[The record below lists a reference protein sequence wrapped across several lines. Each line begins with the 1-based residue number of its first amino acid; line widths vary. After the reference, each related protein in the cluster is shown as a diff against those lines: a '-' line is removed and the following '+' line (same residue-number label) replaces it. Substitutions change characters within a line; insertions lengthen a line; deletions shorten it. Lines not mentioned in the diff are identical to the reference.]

1 MMTYTR
7 NHNGTAVPVDSSTIH
22 RSLSGYPEA
31 GMDTGV
37 GYLSIPGVPTDLL
50 TSSFYGPADYAGTYV
65 DSTTVMSFSHTDL
78 VITLPTP
85 FDEWLHIAIYTETP
99 NASIHS
105 SSDFSVWPASV
116 CGTYSTSTEYSS
128 STLTKTLSRSTDS
141 VTYVAYSSWPVATHI
156 LDQLQPS
163 DPSNSLRYSILRS
176 MTSGDYGDR
185 LNALNATY
193 IQAKSTQF
201 TEPKVQALLPTGII
215 DWLATQEEV
224 IKDYPYIK
232 NCWLGPVGEGQPTVH
247 VPVMALT
254 ATSSIF
260 LESSETPTVES
271 VEKESTSS
279 LTTRSTVRTIV
290 TVRTSTASPDA
301 STTASVESKQSL
313 PDAVRPEST
322 GNPQSEIEKPDSD
335 AVDADTEE
343 QPQIPEAEEP
353 SSTSSKST
361 ASSTTG
367 FIEGVVSAIQSA
379 MAQQGGVSQV
389 EPSSQDDQENT
400 RVESAA
406 AISTPVSDEPP
417 AESVTGFAVGTQTA
431 SPGGEAITRGGS
443 VYSALPSGSGLRV
456 VAYGQTST
464 ITDAVLPDVAVAQD
478 SGSGNEY
485 VVGDNTLTAGGPVIT
500 SDGKTI
506 SALPAGSGVR
516 IAANGQTTTVPAA
529 ALPDSVTL
537 RTGESEDEYI
547 FAGNTLS
554 AGDTA
559 LDFAGVTYSALKS
572 GSGIIIIIAEDSTS
586 TASIGQ
592 AIGSDVATEGD
603 LDTPSPLV
611 LPAGLQ
617 QLVTTTSVSPNTTI
631 SVQETESSSLTRGL
645 GDAII
650 SGMGGGNAEDGD
662 GDANT
667 PDPQSST
674 TTDVKAASH
683 AVRRSAHVLLGGFC
697 TFASALALL

>member
-7 NHNGTAVPVDSSTIH
+7 DHNGTAVPLDSSTIH
-22 RSLSGYPEA
+22 RS
-31 GMDTGV
+31 
-37 GYLSIPGVPTDLL
+37 LSIPGVPTDLL

-185 LNALNATY
+185 LNTLNATY

-260 LESSETPTVES
+260 LDSSETPTVES
-271 VEKESTSS
+271 VEKGSTSS
-279 LTTRSTVRTIV
+279 LTTKSTVRTIV

-313 PDAVRPEST
+313 ADAVRPEST
-322 GNPQSEIEKPDSD
+322 GNPQSKIEKPDSD

-379 MAQQGGVSQV
+379 VAQQGGVSQA

-400 RVESAA
+400 RVEPAA

-417 AESVTGFAVGTQTA
+417 TESVTGFAVGTQTA

-456 VAYGQTST
+456 VADGQTST
-464 ITDAVLPDVAVAQD
+464 ITDVVSPDVAVAQD

-485 VVGDNTLTAGGPVIT
+485 VVGDNTLTAGGSAIT

-559 LDFAGVTYSALKS
+559 LDLAGVTYSALKS
-572 GSGIIIIIAEDSTS
+572 GSGIIIIAEDSTS

-611 LPAGLQ
+611 LPAGSQ

-631 SVQETESSSLTRGL
+631 SVQKTESSSSTRGL

-650 SGMGGGNAEDGD
+650 SGMGGGNAKDGD

-674 TTDVKAASH
+674 TTDVEAASH

>member
-31 GMDTGV
+31 GMSTGV

-85 FDEWLHIAIYTETP
+85 FDEWMHIAIYTETP

-128 STLTKTLSRSTDS
+128 STLTKTLSRSTDI

-185 LNALNATY
+185 LNTLNATY

-260 LESSETPTVES
+260 LDSSETPTVES
-271 VEKESTSS
+271 VEKGSTSS
-279 LTTRSTVRTIV
+279 LTTKSTVRTIV

-313 PDAVRPEST
+313 ADAVRPEST
-322 GNPQSEIEKPDSD
+322 GNPQSKIEKPDSD

-379 MAQQGGVSQV
+379 VAQQGGVSQA

-400 RVESAA
+400 RVEPAA

-456 VAYGQTST
+456 VADGQTST
-464 ITDAVLPDVAVAQD
+464 ITDVVSPDVAVAQD

-485 VVGDNTLTAGGPVIT
+485 VVGDNTLTAGGSAIT

-559 LDFAGVTYSALKS
+559 LDLAGVTYSALKS
-572 GSGIIIIIAEDSTS
+572 GSGIIIIAEDSTS

-611 LPAGLQ
+611 LPAGSQ

-631 SVQETESSSLTRGL
+631 SVQKTESSSSTRGL

-650 SGMGGGNAEDGD
+650 SGMGGGNAKDGD

-674 TTDVKAASH
+674 TTDVEAASH

>member
-31 GMDTGV
+31 GMSTGV

-85 FDEWLHIAIYTETP
+85 FDEWMHIAIYTETP

-128 STLTKTLSRSTDS
+128 STLTKTLSRSTDI
-141 VTYVAYSSWPVATHI
+141 VTYVAYSSWPVATHT

-185 LNALNATY
+185 LNTLNATY

-260 LESSETPTVES
+260 LDSSETPTVES
-271 VEKESTSS
+271 VEKGSTSS
-279 LTTRSTVRTIV
+279 LTTKSTVRTIV
-290 TVRTSTASPDA
+290 TVRTSTASHDA
-301 STTASVESKQSL
+301 STTASVESKQSIA
-313 PDAVRPEST
+313 DAVRPEST
-322 GNPQSEIEKPDSD
+322 GNPQSKIEKPDSD

-343 QPQIPEAEEP
+343 QSQIPETEEP

-367 FIEGVVSAIQSA
+367 FIEGVVSALQSA
-379 MAQQGGVSQV
+379 VAQQGGVSQA

-400 RVESAA
+400 RVEPAA

-456 VAYGQTST
+456 VADGQTST
-464 ITDAVLPDVAVAQD
+464 ITDVVSPDVAVAQD

-485 VVGDNTLTAGGPVIT
+485 VVGDNTLTAGGSAIT

-516 IAANGQTTTVPAA
+516 IAANGQTTTVPAV
-529 ALPDSVTL
+529 ALPGSVTL

-572 GSGIIIIIAEDSTS
+572 GSGIIIIAEDSTS

-611 LPAGLQ
+611 LPAGSQ

-631 SVQETESSSLTRGL
+631 SVQETESSSSTRGL

-650 SGMGGGNAEDGD
+650 SGMGGGNAKDGD

-674 TTDVKAASH
+674 TTDVEAASH

>member
-31 GMDTGV
+31 GMSTGV

-85 FDEWLHIAIYTETP
+85 FDEWMHIAIYTETP

-128 STLTKTLSRSTDS
+128 STLTKTLSRSTDI
-141 VTYVAYSSWPVATHI
+141 VTYVAYSSWPVATHT

-185 LNALNATY
+185 LNTLNATY

-260 LESSETPTVES
+260 LDSSETPTVES
-271 VEKESTSS
+271 VEKGSTSS
-279 LTTRSTVRTIV
+279 LTTKSTVRTIV

-313 PDAVRPEST
+313 ADAVRPEST
-322 GNPQSEIEKPDSD
+322 GNPQSKIEKPDSD

-343 QPQIPEAEEP
+343 QSQIPETEEP

-367 FIEGVVSAIQSA
+367 FIEGVVSALQSA
-379 MAQQGGVSQV
+379 VAQQGGVSQA

-400 RVESAA
+400 RVEPAA

-456 VAYGQTST
+456 VADGQTST
-464 ITDAVLPDVAVAQD
+464 ITDVVSPDVAVAQD

-485 VVGDNTLTAGGPVIT
+485 VVGDNTLTAGGSAIT

-559 LDFAGVTYSALKS
+559 LDLAGVTYSALKS
-572 GSGIIIIIAEDSTS
+572 GSGIIIIAEDSTS

-611 LPAGLQ
+611 LPAGSQ

-631 SVQETESSSLTRGL
+631 SVQKTESSSSTRGL

-650 SGMGGGNAEDGD
+650 SGMGGGNAKDGD

-674 TTDVKAASH
+674 TTDVEAASH

>member
-1 MMTYTR
+1 M
-7 NHNGTAVPVDSSTIH
+7 N
-22 RSLSGYPEA
+22 
-31 GMDTGV
+31 TGV

-65 DSTTVMSFSHTDL
+65 DSTTVMSFSNTDL
-78 VITLPTP
+78 VITFPTP

-105 SSDFSVWPASV
+105 SSDFQIWPASV

-128 STLTKTLSRSTDS
+128 TTLTKTLTQTMTGSTSTITYPS
-141 VTYVAYSSWPVATHI
+141 VSSSSITAHI

-163 DPSNSLRYSILRS
+163 DPSNSLRYSFIRGDN
-176 MTSGDYGDR
+176 SGDYMDR
-185 LNALNATY
+185 LNTLDVRY

-201 TEPKVQALLPTGII
+201 TEPKVEALLPTGIL

-224 IKDYPYIK
+224 IKQYPYIK

-260 LESSETPTVES
+260 LDSSETPTVES

-279 LTTRSTVRTIV
+279 LTTKSTVRTIV
-290 TVRTSTASPDA
+290 TVRTSTASSDA
-301 STTASVESKQSL
+301 SITASVESKQSP
-313 PDAVRPEST
+313 PDAAGPEST
-322 GNPQSEIEKPDSD
+322 GKPQSEVEKPDSD
-335 AVDADTEE
+335 AADAEPKPAAQTETE
-343 QPQIPEAEEP
+343 DKSQTPEVAEP
-353 SSTSSKST
+353 SATPKST
-361 ASSTTG
+361 ASPTTG

-379 MAQQGGVSQV
+379 VAQKGGVSQA
-389 EPSSQDDQENT
+389 EPSSGEIQKT
-400 RVESAA
+400 TTPVEPAA
-406 AISTPVSDEPP
+406 VISTTVSEERP
-417 AESVTGFAVGTQTA
+417 AESVTGFAIGTQTA
-431 SPGGEAITRGGS
+431 SPGGEPITSGGS

-456 VAYGQTST
+456 VADGQTST
-464 ITDAVLPDVAVAQD
+464 ITDVVLPGVAVAQHSGSD
-478 SGSGNEY
+478 SGY
-485 VVGDNTLTAGGPVIT
+485 VVGDNTLTAGGPAIT

-529 ALPDSVTL
+529 ALTDSVTL
-537 RTGESEDEYI
+537 RPGDSEDEYV
-547 FAGNTLS
+547 FAGITLS
-554 AGDTA
+554 AGDNA

-572 GSGIIIIIAEDSTS
+572 GSGIIIIAEDSTS
-586 TASIGQ
+586 TASVGQ
-592 AIGSDVATEGD
+592 AIGANFAIGSD
-603 LDTPSPLV
+603 LDSPSPLM
-611 LPAGLQ
+611 LPAGSQ
-617 QLVTTTSVSPNTTI
+617 QRVTSAAISSNTTI
-631 SVQETESSSLTRGL
+631 SVQETESSSSTRGL

-650 SGMGGGNAEDGD
+650 SGMGGGNADDGE

-674 TTDVKAASH
+674 EVEAASH
-683 AVRRSAHVLLGGFC
+683 AVRRSVHVLLSGFC
-697 TFASALALL
+697 TFAFALALL

>member
-31 GMDTGV
+31 GMSTGV

-85 FDEWLHIAIYTETP
+85 FDEWMHIAIYTETP

-116 CGTYSTSTEYSS
+116 CGTYSKSTEYSS
-128 STLTKTLSRSTDS
+128 STLTKTLSRSTDI

-185 LNALNATY
+185 LNTLNATY

-260 LESSETPTVES
+260 LDSSETPTVES
-271 VEKESTSS
+271 VEKGSTSS
-279 LTTRSTVRTIV
+279 LTTKSTVRTIV

-313 PDAVRPEST
+313 ADAVRPEST
-322 GNPQSEIEKPDSD
+322 GNPQSKIEKPDSD

-379 MAQQGGVSQV
+379 VAQQGGVSQA

-400 RVESAA
+400 RVEPAA

-456 VAYGQTST
+456 VADGQTST
-464 ITDAVLPDVAVAQD
+464 ITDVVSPDVAVAQD

-485 VVGDNTLTAGGPVIT
+485 VVGDNTLTAGGSAIT

-559 LDFAGVTYSALKS
+559 LDLAGVTYSALKS
-572 GSGIIIIIAEDSTS
+572 GSGIIIIAEDSTS

-611 LPAGLQ
+611 LPAGSQ

-631 SVQETESSSLTRGL
+631 SVQKTESSSSTRGL

-650 SGMGGGNAEDGD
+650 SGMGGGNAKDGD

-674 TTDVKAASH
+674 TTDVEAASH